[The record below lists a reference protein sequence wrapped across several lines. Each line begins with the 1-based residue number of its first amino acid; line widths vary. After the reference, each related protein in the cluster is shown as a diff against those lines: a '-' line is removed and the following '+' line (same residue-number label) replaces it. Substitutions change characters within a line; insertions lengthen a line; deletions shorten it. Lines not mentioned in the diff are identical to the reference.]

1 MPNKKPF
8 TDKSKDLS
16 IMAGRMYRLLYKI
29 ASNKEIWT
37 LKEVRDLISEINE
50 MEAQS

>member
-1 MPNKKPF
+1 MSKKKPF
-8 TDKSKDLS
+8 TNESENLS

-29 ASNKEIWT
+29 ASNKEVWT
-37 LKEVRDLISEINE
+37 LKEVRDLLSEINE